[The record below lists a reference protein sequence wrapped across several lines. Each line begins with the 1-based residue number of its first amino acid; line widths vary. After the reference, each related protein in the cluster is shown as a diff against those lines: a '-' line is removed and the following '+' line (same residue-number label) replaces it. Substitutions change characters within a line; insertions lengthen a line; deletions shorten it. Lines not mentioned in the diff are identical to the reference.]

1 MKKLFNFIS
10 VVALLAFFSCGG
22 ATFITPDK
30 NSVDFAIEG
39 GEQTVNISTD
49 GTWELMTS
57 PDWVQTEVKDSV
69 LVLKTTRN
77 ETGAVRKG
85 DVVLKGKEGVETT
98 IKVTQATKCTHIT
111 PAKDKVAFEKEGG
124 KETVDIDT
132 DGEIQVKSE
141 AFETSYENGVLTV
154 TALANDGGAK
164 RGEIVLTCEDQM
176 ATIQVSQKGNICS
189 KCGGSG
195 KVRCSKCGGKGFTH
209 KAETQHYGID
219 YGCANCG
226 GGGNREYNDGWIDLS
241 FVPSYVSHGFRKG
254 SGKQNCPQCG
264 GRGH

>member
-1 MKKLFNFIS
+1 MKKLFYFIS

-77 ETGAVRKG
+77 ETGAVRMG
-85 DVVLKGKEGVETT
+85 DVVLKGKEDVEIT

-111 PAKDKVAFEKEGG
+111 PSNDKLAFEKEGG
-124 KETVDIDT
+124 TETVDIDT

-154 TALANDGGAK
+154 TAPANDGGAK
-164 RGEIVLTCEDQM
+164 YGDVVLTGDDQM
-176 ATIQVSQKGNICS
+176 AVIHVSQKGNICS

-195 KVRCSKCGGKGFTH
+195 KVRCS
-209 KAETQHYGID
+209 
-219 YGCANCG
+219 
-226 GGGNREYNDGWIDLS
+226 R
-241 FVPSYVSHGFRKG
+241 
-254 SGKQNCPQCG
+254 CG
-264 GRGH
+264 GRGSYDQHFDGPPFGATNGCTRCGGSGSEAWAGQGAGDRSTLRRGSGRMRCPSCGGQGHL

>member
-22 ATFITPDK
+22 ATFITPDT

-195 KVRCSKCGGKGFTH
+195 KVRCSKCGGKG
-209 KAETQHYGID
+209 HYFVEYERND
-219 YGCANCG
+219 YGCRNCG
-226 GGGNREYNDGWIDLS
+226 GGGHRELCMGSDLAWGGGGS
-241 FVPSYVSHGFRKG
+241 SYVNCGYHKG